1 MNEVQIYTWIGMIV
15 FLIVLVVLGYY
26 SAKKTKSIEDYAISG
41 ANLGPYVLGL
51 AFAAT
56 FLSAGTYLGYVG
68 WSYAWG
74 LGNLWIFLTLIG
86 TGPLGVIVVGKK
98 VRQLN
103 TKQRSLSLPDWLGD
117 YYNSDF
123 LRVGTGLIMMFNVF
137 YIAMQLTAGAL
148 IFEMLLGIPYIYGL
162 IITTVVVIA
171 YVFAGGTYADV
182 YTDVFQV
189 ILMVAASILIFVS
202 GIYFFGNGSFTNAFS
217 NIASN
222 LASQDVNL
230 VKVFNPMSSEFS
242 ALTAVLGVLIIQFAF
257 ASQPQLFNKVLAL
270 KRTEDLGKMLTTY
283 LITVFLC
290 SLAVVGGL
298 YARVAVPGLEFAD
311 QALFEYLAWGFPA
324 IVIAFVGVVI
334 LAAALSTTD
343 GIFIA
348 MSTVFANDIYR
359 KFLVKRGFIKADEE
373 KANRVALTISRWS
386 VVFIALVAF
395 FIVLRPPQLI
405 GILGWIAG
413 GGVASGTLGP
423 ILYAVFSKN
432 RKASARAAEISAI
445 GGFISFLVLY
455 FGGIEDSIMAA
466 GAWSVLIGVAIMWI
480 AAALFKNRVPVSKE
494 KDNVL

>member
-283 LITVFLC
+283 LITVFYVHSL
-290 SLAVVGGL
+290 SLAAFMPVL
-298 YARVAVPGLEFAD
+298 
-311 QALFEYLAWGFPA
+311 LFP
-324 IVIAFVGVVI
+324 
-334 LAAALSTTD
+334 D
-343 GIFIA
+343 
-348 MSTVFANDIYR
+348 
-359 KFLVKRGFIKADEE
+359 
-373 KANRVALTISRWS
+373 
-386 VVFIALVAF
+386 
-395 FIVLRPPQLI
+395 
-405 GILGWIAG
+405 
-413 GGVASGTLGP
+413 
-423 ILYAVFSKN
+423 
-432 RKASARAAEISAI
+432 
-445 GGFISFLVLY
+445 
-455 FGGIEDSIMAA
+455 
-466 GAWSVLIGVAIMWI
+466 
-480 AAALFKNRVPVSKE
+480 
-494 KDNVL
+494 